1 MTPVRPTNLPQ
12 APAQNARVD
21 GPASAGQRAFFEA
34 ALGKTYAPAAQPR
47 TAPPAVYAQP
57 VQRIPDPNAE
67 PPQKILR
74 PGSLLDIRV

>member
-12 APAQNARVD
+12 PAAPNARAQS
-21 GPASAGQRAFFEA
+21 PASAGQRAFFEA
-34 ALGKTYAPAAQPR
+34 ALGKAQAPAVQARP
-47 TAPPAVYAQP
+47 APPAVYAQP
-57 VQRIPDPNAE
+57 VQRIPEPAAE